1 MKLTSKG
8 KREIKEVPWGVYL
21 WRMPDGS
28 FVGDG
33 EGNFLMI
40 SSTEGDQQRLR
51 ALADAARECGV
62 TTGAPCYF
70 SGNRI
75 VSDEEYEHQKTRM
88 RLGLTPD
95 PFDIAAIQEEKR
107 YAANRRR

>member
-1 MKLTSKG
+1 MKLTTTG
-8 KREIKEVPWGVYL
+8 KQLVKEVPWGVYL

-40 SSTEGDQQRLR
+40 ESTEGDQIRMR

-62 TTGAPCYF
+62 DTGQPCFF

-75 VSDEEYEHQKTRM
+75 VSDEEYEHQKMRM
-88 RLGLTPD
+88 KMGLTPD
-95 PFDIAAIQEEKR
+95 PFDIAAIKEEQR